1 MHCKHM
7 DLKVASKGVL
17 FEAVRNQIALL
28 QQENYDLREMLGQIC
43 AEAGINPQCCDNAQ
57 IVMQLKSALKSSRS
71 AAFEEDQLTL
81 KREIEKQDGEL
92 KKFKRFLSEFDEI
105 EQENKELK
113 LKVAEYSQMNEMLS
127 GQVETMNEQMD
138 ALYSF
143 MDIGENL
150 DDPVLRPLEKSLM
163 QVLGIESA
171 AKDVGREIVQRVLG
185 LKSAVNDG
193 KKRESELQEQL
204 REAMELLERAEE
216 AMNCGDEKKVFV
228 STGSSP
234 MELTQASDAPAVE
247 QDELV
252 TSAGEDLKER
262 AQAKESKVLPG
273 VASDEELKER
283 QKELCGLLHCEPAE
297 LVKSVCELLESS
309 SSHHGDFVESGE
321 KLAKHVEK
329 LVVESQRRKS
339 HLQRIFAAVSDI
351 FGRKV
356 TRFSELCSV
365 CKSSAQSL
373 SAVREMCSSLRVDA
387 SPESLKAAIEEL
399 RDREQRF
406 FLSARKFVHLSRVPS
421 YDEVLVGIKKMHK
434 KIRKLK
440 RRRYTSDHN
449 LRQEIESMKESL
461 EKEQV
466 MYSDFAES
474 QLNRIQMITRQLK
487 AQKTVTERIL
497 NTIRIH
503 ILCGDFSREAI
514 ANLLHTLES
523 QTATSLEALDGQNA
537 WSFSVDLETP
547 EESLFKKRNSA
558 LLQQHSKYRMHVST
572 PGKGVSLRIHE
583 IPNENIDFDP
593 LFRQKTMTDPEG
605 LTTLT

>member
-1 MHCKHM
+1 ME
-7 DLKVASKGVL
+7 LNVPSKSVL
-17 FEAVRNQIALL
+17 FEAVRTQIALL
-28 QQENYDLREMLGQIC
+28 QQENYDLREMLAQIC
-43 AEAGINPQCCDNAQ
+43 AEAGINAQCCDNAQ
-57 IVMQLKSALKSSRS
+57 IVMQLKNALKSSRS

-150 DDPVLRPLEKSLM
+150 DDPGVRPLEKSLM

-171 AKDVGREIVQRVLG
+171 TKDVGREIVQKVLG

-204 REAMELLERAEE
+204 KEAMELLERAEE

-228 STGSSP
+228 NTGSST
-234 MELTQASDAPAVE
+234 MEQARDEVV
-247 QDELV
+247 QDKMVSELKALL
-252 TSAGEDLKER
+252 S
-262 AQAKESKVLPG
+262 
-273 VASDEELKER
+273 VASEEEVIGVVKELNEIK
-283 QKELCGLLHCEPAE
+283 KELCGLLHCEAAE
-297 LVKSVCELLESS
+297 LVKSVCELIESS
-309 SSHHGDFVESGE
+309 SSHHCDSVESGE

-329 LVVESQRRKS
+329 LVVESQKRKS

-356 TRFSELCSV
+356 TRFSELCSI
-365 CKSSAQSL
+365 CKASAQSV
-373 SAVREMCSSLRVDA
+373 SAVREICSSLHVDA
-387 SPESLKAAIEEL
+387 SPESLKNAIEEL
-399 RDREQRF
+399 REREQRF
-406 FLSARKFVHLSRVPS
+406 FISARKYVPLGKAPS
-421 YDEVLVGIKKMHK
+421 YDEVIVVLKKMRK

-440 RRRYTSDHN
+440 RRRYTSDCN

-514 ANLLHTLES
+514 ASLLHTLES
-523 QTATSLEALDGQNA
+523 QTATSLEALDGENA

-583 IPNENIDFDP
+583 IPDANIDFDP
-593 LFRQKTMTDPEG
+593 LFRQRTMTDPEG
-605 LTTLT
+605 LATLT